1 MPKVINLKRGL
12 NIRLK
17 GDAEKVLGA
26 SIEADKV
33 ALKPTDFPGLAPKIL
48 VKTGQEVK
56 AGVPVFF
63 DKNNPEISF
72 TAPTSGEVL
81 AINRGERR
89 KVLEIVIKADGK
101 NDSVEFTKA
110 DPQKLSRDEIKEQLI
125 KSGLWPF
132 LKQRPY
138 GTVAKPQSSPLHIF
152 ISGFDSAPMGPDFE
166 FVLKGQ
172 ASAFQTGINALS
184 KLTDGQIHVGIRPEQ
199 ANGFFSGIKNI
210 EITQFSGPH
219 PSGNVG
225 IQIHHVSPVNKGDII
240 WTISPQEVIYIGR
253 LFETGRI
260 DLTKIIALTG
270 SEVTAPKYYKV
281 IHGTSLSGLLKKATK
296 QEGKERY
303 ISGNVLTGTR
313 IDADGFLDFYDQQV
327 TVIPEGD
334 YYEFLGWAMPRLNK
348 FSISHSYFSWLNP
361 KKEYKADSNLNG
373 EERAYVMTGQYE
385 KVLPMD
391 ILPVFLMKAI
401 IADDID
407 KMEQMGI
414 YEVIEEDLALCEYVC
429 TSKTEVQRILR
440 DGINL
445 MIKELGN

>member
-1 MPKVINLKRGL
+1 MSKVINLKRGL

-17 GDAEKVLGA
+17 GEAEKLFGA
-26 SIEADKV
+26 QPESFKV
-33 ALKPTDFPGLAPKIL
+33 AIKPTDFHGLMPKIL
-48 VKTGQEVK
+48 VKAGQEVK
-56 AGVPVFF
+56 AGEPLFF
-63 DKNNPEISF
+63 DKYNPEILF
-72 TAPTSGEVL
+72 TAPVSGEVL

-101 NDSVEFTKA
+101 NDCVEFAKT
-110 DPQKLSRDEIKEQLI
+110 DPKNLSREEIKEQLKI
-125 KSGLWPF
+125 SGLWPF

-138 GTVAKPQSSPLHIF
+138 GTVAKPESTPLHIF
-152 ISGFDSAPMGPDFE
+152 ISGFDSAPLAPDYE
-166 FVLKGQ
+166 FVLNGQ
-172 ASAFQTGINALS
+172 TSVFQTGINALA
-184 KLTDGQIHVGIRPEQ
+184 KLTDGKVHVGIRPEQ

-210 EITQFSGPH
+210 EITRFDGPH
-219 PSGNVG
+219 PAGNVG
-225 IQIHHVSPVNKGDII
+225 IQIHHVSPINKGDII
-240 WTISPQEVIYIGR
+240 WTISPQEIIYIGR
-253 LFETGRI
+253 LFETGKL
-260 DLTKIIALTG
+260 DFTKTIALAG
-270 SEVTAPKYYKV
+270 SEVKSPKYFKV
-281 IHGTSLSGLLKKATK
+281 IHGTNLSGILKDATK
-296 QEGKERY
+296 QDGKERY
-303 ISGNVLTGTR
+303 ISGNVLTGTQ
-313 IDADGFLDFYDQQV
+313 IEPDDYLGFYDQQV

-361 KKEYKADSNLNG
+361 KKKYKADSNLNG
-373 EERAYVMTGQYE
+373 EERAYVMTGQYD

-407 KMEQMGI
+407 KMEQLGI

-440 DGINL
+440 DGITL